1 MLILKVN
8 KGVPSS
14 HITHLIKHVSTHTNF
29 KQDPNREKHHK
40 ITMDLPHDPHQQQN
54 KKGICF
60 LWNYSKRL
68 FAGTPWA
75 DCEAAAGFRGLAQ
88 LGAVG
93 RRSMLWLGVSTPALA
108 DGLRRDGGELVTQ
121 TPANSWNNPQY
132 TGGAAIQSHTCIH
145 ACTQGTQTARLSEH
159 VCVCYVTEVDWL
171 YRWISRTP
179 TIHRSSHGN
188 TQ

>member
-1 MLILKVN
+1 MFILKVN

-14 HITHLIKHVSTHTNF
+14 HRTHLIKHVSTHTNF
-29 KQDPNREKHHK
+29 KQDPNREKHHHGF
-40 ITMDLPHDPHQQQN
+40 TSWSSPTT
-54 KKGICF
+54 KKGSCF
-60 LWNYSKRL
+60 LWNYSKHL
-68 FAGTPWA
+68 FAWTPWA

-88 LGAVG
+88 LGTVWHLAG
-93 RRSMLWLGVSTPALA
+93 RRSALWLGVSTPALA

-121 TPANSWNNPQY
+121 TPANSWNNPQH

-145 ACTQGTQTARLSEH
+145 ACTQRTQTAR
-159 VCVCYVTEVDWL
+159 VCVCYVTEVDGL